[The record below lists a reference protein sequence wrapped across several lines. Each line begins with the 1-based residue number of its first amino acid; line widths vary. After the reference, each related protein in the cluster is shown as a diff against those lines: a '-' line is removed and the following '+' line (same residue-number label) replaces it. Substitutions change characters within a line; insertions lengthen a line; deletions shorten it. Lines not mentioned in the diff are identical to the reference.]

1 MINKNAL
8 NQYCT
13 TSKEVVLVSLI
24 NLGVMESNS
33 NEESNLECYINLR
46 GKRRALLAVTPGENV
61 SQLYYDALFII

>member
-1 MINKNAL
+1 M
-8 NQYCT
+8 
-13 TSKEVVLVSLI
+13 SLI